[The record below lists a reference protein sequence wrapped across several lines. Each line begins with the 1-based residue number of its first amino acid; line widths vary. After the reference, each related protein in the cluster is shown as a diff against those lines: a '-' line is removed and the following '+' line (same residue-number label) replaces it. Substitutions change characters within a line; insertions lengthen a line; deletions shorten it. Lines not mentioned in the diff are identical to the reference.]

1 MKKLLIASALTLAL
15 FTPGCAY
22 KRNSETGVSI
32 DSYVSTLEKVKSN
45 IEHDM
50 LPGYTE
56 ALDRSDLVPELK
68 KARLGVVQDTLT
80 LINAAL
86 TGKVAV
92 APVASDSANG
102 GK

>member
-1 MKKLLIASALTLAL
+1 MKKFLVASALALAL
-15 FTPGCAY
+15 FAPGCAC

-32 DSYVSTLEKVKSN
+32 DSYVSTLEKVKAN

-80 LINAAL
+80 LIDAAL
-86 TGKVAV
+86 TGKLGV
-92 APVASDSANG
+92 APVASPSTNG